1 MPRSAIIR
9 PNMPDEISSG
19 GDYPQSSN
27 VETRVSAIEM
37 RLARV
42 ETAVDGI
49 QKELQAIR
57 IDLAEMRAEMRG
69 RLTNIPTT
77 FQIAFMLAT
86 FTVATFIG
94 ATGSALAY

>member
-1 MPRSAIIR
+1 
-9 PNMPDEISSG
+9 MPDEISSG

-57 IDLAEMRAEMRG
+57 IDLAEMRG

>member
-57 IDLAEMRAEMRG
+57 IDLAEMRG